1 MARGTVF
8 TYFFHQERKNVMN
21 KKKSILIIILGS
33 ILCLVLASIEI
44 VLISI
49 FILIFGT
56 LIVYKL
62 DRILEELKNKKENE
76 HNS

>member
-1 MARGTVF
+1 
-8 TYFFHQERKNVMN
+8 MN

-33 ILCLVLASIEI
+33 ILCLVLAPIEI

>member
-1 MARGTVF
+1 
-8 TYFFHQERKNVMN
+8 MN

-33 ILCLVLASIEI
+33 ILCLVLAPIEI

-62 DRILEELKNKKENE
+62 DCILEELKNKKRK
-76 HNS
+76 

>member
-1 MARGTVF
+1 
-8 TYFFHQERKNVMN
+8 MN

-33 ILCLVLASIEI
+33 ILCLVLAPIEI

-62 DRILEELKNKKENE
+62 DCILEEMKNKKENE

>member
-1 MARGTVF
+1 
-8 TYFFHQERKNVMN
+8 MN

-44 VLISI
+44 ILISI

>member
-1 MARGTVF
+1 
-8 TYFFHQERKNVMN
+8 MN

-33 ILCLVLASIEI
+33 ILCLVLTPIEI

>member
-1 MARGTVF
+1 
-8 TYFFHQERKNVMN
+8 MN

-33 ILCLVLASIEI
+33 ILCLVLAPIEIVLIEI

>member
-1 MARGTVF
+1 
-8 TYFFHQERKNVMN
+8 MN

-62 DRILEELKNKKENE
+62 DCILEELKNKKENE

>member
-1 MARGTVF
+1 
-8 TYFFHQERKNVMN
+8 MN

-33 ILCLVLASIEI
+33 ILCLVLAPIEI

-49 FILIFGT
+49 FILIFVT

>member
-1 MARGTVF
+1 
-8 TYFFHQERKNVMN
+8 MN
-21 KKKSILIIILGS
+21 LKKSILIIILGS
-33 ILCLVLASIEI
+33 ILCLVLAPIEI

-62 DRILEELKNKKENE
+62 DCILEELKNKKENE

>member
-1 MARGTVF
+1 
-8 TYFFHQERKNVMN
+8 MN

-33 ILCLVLASIEI
+33 ILCLVLAPIEI

-62 DRILEELKNKKENE
+62 DCILEELKNKKENE

>member
-1 MARGTVF
+1 
-8 TYFFHQERKNVMN
+8 MN

-33 ILCLVLASIEI
+33 ILCLVLAPIEI

-62 DRILEELKNKKENE
+62 DCILEELKNKKENDTTVK
-76 HNS
+76 

>member
-1 MARGTVF
+1 
-8 TYFFHQERKNVMN
+8 MN

-62 DRILEELKNKKENE
+62 DCILEELKNKKENDTTVK
-76 HNS
+76 

>member
-1 MARGTVF
+1 
-8 TYFFHQERKNVMN
+8 MN

-33 ILCLVLASIEI
+33 ILCLVLAPIEI
-44 VLISI
+44 VLLSI

-62 DRILEELKNKKENE
+62 DCILEELKNKKENDTTVK
-76 HNS
+76 

>member
-1 MARGTVF
+1 
-8 TYFFHQERKNVMN
+8 MN

-33 ILCLVLASIEI
+33 ILCLVLAPIEI

-62 DRILEELKNKKENE
+62 DCILEELKNKKENK

>member
-1 MARGTVF
+1 
-8 TYFFHQERKNVMN
+8 MN

-33 ILCLVLASIEI
+33 ILCLVLAPIEI

-62 DRILEELKNKKENE
+62 DCILEELKNKKENE
-76 HNS
+76 HTS

>member
-1 MARGTVF
+1 
-8 TYFFHQERKNVMN
+8 MN

-33 ILCLVLASIEI
+33 ILCLVLAPLEI

-62 DRILEELKNKKENE
+62 DCILEELKNKKENE

>member
-1 MARGTVF
+1 
-8 TYFFHQERKNVMN
+8 MN